1 MNNIRTEFITEAIK
15 NNQVVRFAK
24 FGDGEYAC
32 CLGEQGQNC
41 DGDIYFPELS
51 RALKEAFLILAQ
63 TPNTYLGEWRE
74 QVPHDFYANL
84 FSTRTGKNPM
94 MISWVDYHLLLRSSH
109 QHDVEDFQ
117 RAHEK
122 HMYNFVEA
130 IRNSTRKKIYV
141 CNQQNAR
148 LCQVFNAEHVEIP
161 ENCWVLKYK
170 EVFEQIIRLCTP
182 DTIVLF
188 SGGLCSKVAIADLA
202 RHAPTVTCLDVGSS
216 FDCLARGTQSRS
228 YQFNYFE
235 EINYYSGLLPENWL
249 ATTPL
254 KK

>member
-1 MNNIRTEFITEAIK
+1 MDLIRTEFITEAIK

-32 CLGEQGQNC
+32 SLGQKGSNC
-41 DGDIYFPELS
+41 DGDVYFPELS
-51 RALKEAFLILAQ
+51 RALNEAFIILAQ
-63 TPNTYLGEWRE
+63 SPNTYLGMW
-74 QVPHDFYANL
+74 HDEPAVKFYVELLQN
-84 FSTRTGKNPM
+84 RTGKSQVP
-94 MISWVDYHLLLRSSH
+94 WVDYHLLLRSAH
-109 QHDVEDFQ
+109 RH
-117 RAHEK
+117 RADDYERAQSK
-122 HMYNFVEA
+122 VMYNFVEA
-130 IRNSTRKKIYV
+130 IRKSPRKKIYV

-148 LCQVFNAEHVEIP
+148 ICQVFEAEHLEIP

-235 EINYYSGLLPENWL
+235 EIDYYSGLLPGNWL